1 MRMSNRNNKIILRF
15 GTVFFTL
22 ILLVNYTNIF
32 AQDTVK
38 LRDPRFLFPNITD
51 STYFYKHYQ
60 TLFPGAILQ
69 TIPSRPAMYA
79 KECKTQ
85 KSGQTIYGISFLIQ
99 YPHGYRFDSNACL
112 TDWNYETDTI
122 WLKLRQHL
130 TLGDSIVGP
139 AIDSVRINLQS
150 ERKVFLFEAYWSGY
164 VDGIWS
170 IWFDSIVREPVNY
183 LFCEYFDTPVQIMD
197 TSFFVTIELIAPR
210 DTIISS
216 YPGIYSASGC
226 SNTTIETLCSNNNSL
241 DSNTWIHLTNEYWF
255 PLLPIIAPQGTPP
268 PGWTPDPNP
277 DPDPTE
283 GIDKADNFD
292 LKIYPNPARRQ
303 FSVQSG
309 VQVLRVEMYDV
320 MGRKV
325 REWGSSSQSYD
336 LDGIPSGLYTVKV
349 MNAKGSTT
357 KKMTIR

>member
-1 MRMSNRNNKIILRF
+1 MSNRNNKIILRF

-22 ILLVNYTNIF
+22 ILLVNSTNIF

-51 STYFYKHYQ
+51 STYFYKA
-60 TLFPGAILQ
+60 TSNAFNNLPLQ
-69 TIPSRPAMYA
+69 TFLPIQAA
-79 KECKTQ
+79 ECKTQ
-85 KSGQTIYGISFLIQ
+85 KNGQMIYGISVLIQ
-99 YPHGYRFDSNACL
+99 YPHGYRFSAGSEL
-112 TDWNYETDTI
+112 VDWDYETDTI
-122 WLKLRQHL
+122 WLKLRQNI
-130 TLGDSIVGP
+130 TLGDSVVGP

-150 ERKVFLFEAYWSGY
+150 ERKVFLFEAYWTGN

-197 TSFFVTIELIAPR
+197 TSFFVTIELRSPR
-210 DTIISS
+210 NSINSL
-216 YPGIYSASGC
+216 YPGVYSAIGT
-226 SNTTIETLCSNNNSL
+226 SNTTIQILMYDHALSP
-241 DSNTWIHLTNEYWF
+241 NTWSLHTGEYWF

-283 GIDKADNFD
+283 SIDKADNFD

-336 LDGIPSGLYTVKV
+336 LDGIASGLYMVKL
-349 MNAKGSTT
+349 TT
-357 KKMTIR
+357 PSVSITKRLQVLDSK